1 MPFFQI
7 PIKFKMNKLYVAFL
21 VALLVA
27 VAFADPDPVPES
39 ADHDAHADASAEP
52 EGNSGS
58 MVAATFGFVFS
69 ALVAALF

>member
-1 MPFFQI
+1 VSNF
-7 PIKFKMNKLYVAFL
+7 FKMNKVYVAFL

-27 VAFADPDPVPES
+27 VAFADPDPLPEEH
-39 ADHDAHADASAEP
+39 AEAEHDAHAEP

-69 ALVAALF
+69 ALFAALF